1 MNPANS
7 PQKKKIIVLA
17 SGRGSNFQAIIDAM
31 IPGDIPATCI
41 RLITDNPGAYA
52 IERAK
57 NAGIPVTVVD
67 YGSFSSKKQYEEALL
82 EILNEYDPDL
92 VLLAGYMRI
101 VGNDIVRR
109 FKGKMINIHPALLP
123 SFPGLHSQQQ
133 ALDYGVRFSGCTVHF
148 VDEHTDSGPI
158 IVQACVP
165 VLPGDDEETLAGRIL
180 EEEHRCFPLAVKLF
194 CTDRLRIR
202 GRVVEILD

>member
-1 MNPANS
+1 MNPENS
-7 PQKKKIIVLA
+7 AQKKKIIVLA

-31 IPGDIPATCI
+31 IPADIPATCI

-57 NAGIPVTVVD
+57 KAGIPVTVVD

-101 VGNDIVRR
+101 VGDDIVRR
-109 FKGKMINIHPALLP
+109 FRGKMINIHPALLP

-148 VDEHTDSGPI
+148 VDEHMDSGPI

-194 CTDRLRIR
+194 CTDRLRIK
-202 GRVVEILD
+202 GRVVEVLD

>member
-1 MNPANS
+1 MNPANR
-7 PQKKKIIVLA
+7 PQQKRIIVLA
-17 SGRGSNFQAIIDAM
+17 SGRGSNFQAIIDALV
-31 IPGDIPATCI
+31 PGDIPAVCI

-57 NAGIPVTVVD
+57 KVGIPVTVVD
-67 YGSFSSKKQYEEALL
+67 FGSFSSKKQYEEALL
-82 EILNEYDPDL
+82 EILNEYNPDL

-101 VGNDIVRR
+101 VGTDIVRR
-109 FKGKMINIHPALLP
+109 FQGRMINIHPALLP

-133 ALDYGVRFSGCTVHF
+133 ALDYGVRVSGCTVHF
-148 VDEHTDSGPI
+148 VDEHMDSGPI

-165 VLPGDDEETLAGRIL
+165 VLPGDDEEALASRIL
-180 EEEHRCFPLAVKLF
+180 LEEHRCFPLAVKLF

-202 GRVVEILD
+202 GRFVEILD

>member
-1 MNPANS
+1 MNPENS
-7 PQKKKIIVLA
+7 AQKKKIIVLA

-31 IPGDIPATCI
+31 IPGDIPGTCI

-101 VGNDIVRR
+101 VGDDIVRR
-109 FKGKMINIHPALLP
+109 FRGKMINIHPALLP

-148 VDEHTDSGPI
+148 VDEHMDSGPI

-194 CTDRLRIR
+194 CTDRLRIK
-202 GRVVEILD
+202 GRVVEVLD

>member
-1 MNPANS
+1 MNPATD
-7 PQKKKIIVLA
+7 PERKRIIVLA
-17 SGRGSNFQAIIDAM
+17 SGRGSNFQAIIDALET
-31 IPGDIPATCI
+31 GDIPAVCI

-67 YGSFSSKKQYEEALL
+67 FGSFSSKKQYEEALL

-92 VLLAGYMRI
+92 VLFAGYMRI
-101 VGNDIVRR
+101 VGTTIVRR
-109 FKGKMINIHPALLP
+109 FHGRMMNIHPALLP
-123 SFPGLHSQQQ
+123 SFPGLHGQKQ
-133 ALDYGVRFSGCTVHF
+133 AIDYGVRVSGCTVHF
-148 VDEHTDSGPI
+148 VDEHMDSGPI

-165 VLPGDDEETLAGRIL
+165 VLPGDDEDTLAGRIL
-180 EEEHRCFPLAVKLF
+180 IEEHRCFPLAVKLF

-202 GRVVEILD
+202 GRIVEILE

>member
-1 MNPANS
+1 MNPASN
-7 PQKKKIIVLA
+7 PQWKKIIVLA
-17 SGRGSNFQAIIDAM
+17 SGRGSNFQAIIDAL
-31 IPGDIPATCI
+31 IPGDIPAVCI

-57 NAGIPVTVVD
+57 QAGIPVTVVD

-101 VGNDIVRR
+101 VGNGIVHR
-109 FKGKMINIHPALLP
+109 FHGRMINIHPALLP

-133 ALDYGVRFSGCTVHF
+133 ALDYGVRVSGCTVHF
-148 VDEHTDSGPI
+148 VDEHMDSGPI
-158 IVQACVP
+158 IIQSCVP
-165 VLPGDDEETLAGRIL
+165 VLPGDDEEALADRIL
-180 EEEHRCFPLAVKLF
+180 LEEHRCFPLAVKLF

-202 GRVVEILD
+202 GRVVEIIE